1 MDQDNIEGALRSTLG
16 KGEQIAGQAL
26 NSRSTTMQGN
36 FDEVAGKAQA
46 AYGSAKDAV
55 ASGVDAVA
63 SLDLSGL
70 RDEIAKL
77 SQRVGDLVQ
86 KQASTTRDQV
96 SGAVSAAA
104 DSMAQSA
111 SVAQDKLNSLE
122 SDVEGRIKTNPWVS
136 VGIAALVGFL
146 IGKMS

>member
-1 MDQDNIEGALRSTLG
+1 MNQDNVEGAVRSTLG

-26 NSRSTTMQGN
+26 NNRSTTMQGN
-36 FDEVAGKAQA
+36 FDEVAGKAQS

-55 ASGVDAVA
+55 ASGVDAVS

-77 SQRVGDLVQ
+77 SQRVTDLVG

-96 SGAVSAAA
+96 SGAVSAATDSMSQTA
-104 DSMAQSA
+104 SMAQE
-111 SVAQDKLNSLE
+111 KLNSLE
-122 SDVEGRIKTNPWVS
+122 DDVEGRIKTNPWVS
-136 VGIAALVGFL
+136 VGIAAAIGFL